1 MPEWL
6 IPGLAEGFFMA
17 VVKLFGHAGMGKFVP
32 TIPHV
37 LFAVGL
43 VGLMQTSVALAVLF
57 AHRRRKPD
65 VHIRTH
71 SGYIVRSLGFGAY
84 ALFATICAF
93 AAFQNGARADVGA
106 NTFIVAVLPIFTTA
120 LWGVIGSRVG
130 LIASRNERLDAY
142 QLCGLGVALIGSLL
156 VTMPALRPGNSPI
169 WIVYSLGTML
179 GATATRLEA
188 QDIRA
193 WGKRSRLPEL
203 NPWVMQFWGGAVLAL
218 ALPLSLLWIDL
229 GGVPS
234 QLVLLGFL
242 GAAVVTA
249 GGQAIWWTCRL
260 YAVPKDGTPLCIK
273 ELGAGT
279 LYLAT
284 ATFGG
289 ALFAGDAL
297 PPAKLFGLAL
307 FIPAFFL
314 AQEQAREYCRHRF
327 FGAWTAL
334 RVNPTPEEASEKI
347 PVSVQ

>member
-6 IPGLAEGFFMA
+6 MPGLAEGFFMA
-17 VVKLFGHAGMGKFVP
+17 IVKLFGHAEMGRFVP
-32 TIPHV
+32 TIPDV
-37 LFAVGL
+37 LFATGL
-43 VGLMQTSVALAVLF
+43 VGLMQTSLALAVLL
-57 AHRRRKPD
+57 ARRRRNPD
-65 VHIRTH
+65 VHIMTH
-71 SGYIVRSLGFGAY
+71 DGYIARSIIFGAY

-106 NTFIVAVLPIFTTA
+106 NTFIVAVLPIFATA
-120 LWGVIGSRVG
+120 IYGAVISRK
-130 LIASRNERLDAY
+130 ERLDRY
-142 QLCGLGVALIGSLL
+142 QLCGLGIALIGALL
-156 VTMPALRPGNSPI
+156 VTMPALRPGNSPL
-169 WIVYSLGTML
+169 WIAYSFGTML
-179 GATATRLEA
+179 GATATRLAA

-193 WGKRSRLPEL
+193 WGKLSKLPEL
-203 NPWVMQFWGGAVLAL
+203 NPWVMQLWGGAVLAL

-229 GGVPS
+229 RGIPP
-234 QLVLLGFL
+234 QLIVLGFL
-242 GAAVVTA
+242 GAAMVTA

-307 FIPAFFL
+307 FLPAFFL
-314 AQEQAREYCRHRF
+314 AQKQAREYCRNRF
-327 FGAWTAL
+327 FGVRPVSSMPAT
-334 RVNPTPEEASEKI
+334 EIKI
-347 PVSVQ
+347 PATVH